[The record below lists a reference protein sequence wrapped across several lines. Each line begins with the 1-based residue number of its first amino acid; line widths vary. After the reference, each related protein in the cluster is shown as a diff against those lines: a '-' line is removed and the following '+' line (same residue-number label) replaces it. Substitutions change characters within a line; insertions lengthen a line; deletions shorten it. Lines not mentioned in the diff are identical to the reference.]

1 MLMKISFICR
11 FYTRKDAEIAME
23 TLNQTRL
30 DERTVRVD
38 WDAGFAEGRQYG
50 RGKHGGQVR

>member
-1 MLMKISFICR
+1 MKTNFICR